1 MGKLASVGS
10 EKREEKRRMWGCVD
24 AETENVSDTAED
36 KGGERATDRD
46 LPFLPSLRID
56 GRVERETARTSVRP
70 PEMGSRM

>member
-36 KGGERATDRD
+36 KGGELSA
-46 LPFLPSLRID
+46 LLPSARSVGSADVLKEKRQ
-56 GRVERETARTSVRP
+56 GRVRP